1 MRQNGVSDAI
11 HVGKENVSRKHIFDE
26 RKKKTT
32 TFVIVFFLMAES
44 VGFEPTIER
53 SPYT

>member
-1 MRQNGVSDAI
+1 MTFGGQI
-11 HVGKENVSRKHIFDE
+11 YFENQ
-26 RKKKTT
+26 KKNLLKQILPC
-32 TFVIVFFLMAES
+32 FMAES

>member
-1 MRQNGVSDAI
+1 MPIR
-11 HVGKENVSRKHIFDE
+11 
-26 RKKKTT
+26 RKKKT
-32 TFVIVFFLMAES
+32 VHEKISCDSLLWRRMAES

>member
-1 MRQNGVSDAI
+1 MLKKGDAAYATSPFYI
-11 HVGKENVSRKHIFDE
+11 
-26 RKKKTT
+26 
-32 TFVIVFFLMAES
+32 LAES

>member
-1 MRQNGVSDAI
+1 MLS
-11 HVGKENVSRKHIFDE
+11 ENTFLMKD
-26 RKKKTT
+26 KKKTT

>member
-1 MRQNGVSDAI
+1 MHRI
-11 HVGKENVSRKHIFDE
+11 HAGARLWTPLLTMNNMKKEAVLEEITSTHSLYHS
-26 RKKKTT
+26 
-32 TFVIVFFLMAES
+32 FLAES